1 MNRLSSILRTKHN
14 ATVFV
19 PVRLVQIKRLQ
30 LYQNCYRI
38 LGLAEN
44 SDQNTVRK
52 AYIELVKKVHPDSGH
67 EEASAARFQQVD
79 EAFKTLQEKFAKN
92 RRGIN
97 DDEEEQEVFDINHT
111 APQHRQYLSY
121 DGYGFGTPFQRQ
133 KQYQQVK
140 AMKAQERVL
149 NHRLEKA
156 HAGEKTVMKK
166 GSFFKNHAIKTK
178 YGFDRVVEDLIQEA
192 MTKGDFNNLSG
203 TGKPLS
209 SAQSQ
214 NPYLDFTTH
223 KLNRIMLD
231 NGFTPEWIMLQKD
244 IRDSLDLLKANLT
257 KDRSFFGEYPFV
269 SDQEKIRWEL
279 TLSKYNSDVAQI
291 NRDIDKY
298 NLIVPILQNQLF
310 RVKIEN
316 IADKILKDETLPKNL
331 NRANEQTVHETNTSG
346 PKSDLFSFIGSLF

>member
-1 MNRLSSILRTKHN
+1 MNMDRLHS
-14 ATVFV
+14 VFRKSFNSFLL
-19 PVRLVQIKRLQ
+19 PVRMMQIKRLE

-38 LGLAEN
+38 LGVEEN

-52 AYIELVKKVHPDSGH
+52 AYIEIVKKVHPDSGH
-67 EEASAARFQQVD
+67 EEASAERFQQVD

-97 DDEEEQEVFDINHT
+97 DDEEEEEVFDIKHT

-121 DGYGFGTPFQRQ
+121 EGYGFGTPFQRQ

-149 NHRLEKA
+149 SHRLEKA
-156 HAGEKTVMKK
+156 HAGEKTIMKK

-192 MTKGDFNNLSG
+192 MNKGDFNNLTGS
-203 TGKPLS
+203 GKPLS
-209 SAQSQ
+209 NAQSQ

-223 KLNRIMLD
+223 KLNRILLD

-244 IRDSLDLLKANLT
+244 IRDSVDFLKNSLI
-257 KDRSFFGEYPFV
+257 KDRSYFGDYPFAK
-269 SDQEKIRWEL
+269 DQEQIRWEL
-279 TLSKYNSDVAQI
+279 TVSQYSSNVEQI

-310 RVKIEN
+310 RISLEK
-316 IADKILKDETLPKNL
+316 IADKILKDETLPRNL
-331 NRANEQTVHETNTSG
+331 KRLDEQKTHESNS